1 MIFDLLIKIVMFL
14 NMDKINEYVLIQ
26 DILESLK

>member
-1 MIFDLLIKIVMFL
+1 MIFGLLIKIVMFL

-26 DILESLK
+26 DTLESLK